1 MLKILRSDRDTYI
14 TDRVVKGSRKTKS
27 NVGYAGTLD
36 LFKLYGFSSSGTLP
50 NTELS
55 RLLVHFDLE
64 PLRTAVSAGIID
76 ITSPNFWCKLQLQD
90 VYGGQPTPINFDV
103 SVFPLSASFEE
114 GFGKDVAFYSDEYD
128 ANWLSSSLNTA
139 WHVSGCAG
147 AGNNLSAC
155 DYITSSTSF
164 PSTRVSQHFISG
176 DENLVIDVT
185 PIISATLSGELPDSG
200 FRISLAASQEAD
212 QSTYFVKRF
221 GSRHAYDERKRPRL
235 AVGYDDSVSDD
246 SQNLTFD
253 YAGRLNL
260 YNFVADQP
268 KNLVSGAI
276 DIVGNNCLLLR
287 LEAQVSG
294 AYSFYFTGSQAT
306 SGINAATGSY
316 FVNVNVPS
324 GGVLSTAQVQSGSI
338 KFTPI
343 WTSLDETKTYVTG
356 STLTISQPR
365 TSSSASS
372 LQKYVVGVVNLKST
386 YSHGETFKAVVNIFD
401 QSSPLIK
408 VVHVPV
414 ELPGIVMSN
423 VYYRVI
429 DAVTKEVIVPF
440 DDVKN
445 STKVSSDA
453 VGMFFNFDTSPLTPG
468 RTYSVS
474 IMIKSRGV
482 SRIFDSASPNFT
494 IDSTLGN

>member
-1 MLKILRSDRDTYI
+1 MLKILRPDRDTYI
-14 TDRVVKGSRKTKS
+14 TDRVVKGSRKIES

-36 LFKLYGFSSSGTLP
+36 LFKLYGFSTSGALP

-64 PLRTAVSAGIID
+64 PLRVAVSSGVID
-76 ITSPNFWCKLQLQD
+76 ITSPSFWCKLQLND
-90 VYGGQPTPINFDV
+90 VYGGQPTPINFGV

-114 GFGKDVAFYSDEYD
+114 GLGKDVAFFSDEYD
-128 ANWLSSSLNTA
+128 ANWLSSSFSTA

-147 AGNNLSAC
+147 TGNNLSIC

-164 PSTRVSQHFISG
+164 PSTEASQFFISG
-176 DENLVIDVT
+176 DENLVVDVT
-185 PIISATLSGELPDSG
+185 PIISATLSGEIPDSG

-235 AVGYDDSVSDD
+235 IVGYDDSVSDD

-253 YAGRLNL
+253 YTGRLNL

-268 KNLVSGAI
+268 KNLVSGTI

-306 SGINAATGSY
+306 SGINATTGSY
-316 FVNVNVPS
+316 FVDVNVPS
-324 GGVLSTAQVQSGSI
+324 GGVLTTAQAQSGSI

-356 STLTISQPR
+356 STLTIDQSY
-365 TSSSASS
+365 TTSSASS

-386 YSHGETFKAVVNIFD
+386 YSHGEIFKAVVNIFD

-408 VVHVPV
+408 VVRVPV

-429 DAVTKEVIVPF
+429 DAVTKEVVVPF

-468 RTYSVS
+468 RTYFVS

-494 IDSTLGN
+494 IDSTLEK